1 MNASRIEP
9 RVHCYARQLAGG
21 YVPAAATTPARL
33 AAVFAAERE
42 RLAQIAAPKRR
53 RRRGVGVPGL
63 AVPGLAQTKPEDGA
77 QLRLVG

>member
-1 MNASRIEP
+1 MNAKRTEP
-9 RVHCYARQLAGG
+9 RVHCYARPLAGG

-42 RLAQIAAPKRR
+42 RLAQLAVPKRR
-53 RRRGVGVPGL
+53 RRRAVEVPGL
-63 AVPGLAQTKPEDGA
+63 TAAMPDDAA

>member
-1 MNASRIEP
+1 MNAKRTEP
-9 RVHCYARQLAGG
+9 RVHCYARPLAGG

-42 RLAQIAAPKRR
+42 RLAQLAAPKRR
-53 RRRGVGVPGL
+53 RRRRAVE
-63 AVPGLAQTKPEDGA
+63 VPGLAQAQPEDGV

>member
-1 MNASRIEP
+1 MNASRVEP
-9 RVHCYARQLAGG
+9 RVHCYARPLAGG

-42 RLAQIAAPKRR
+42 RLAQLAKPKRR
-53 RRRGVGVPGL
+53 RRAVEVPGL
-63 AVPGLAQTKPEDGA
+63 AVPGLAHAQPEESA